1 MEKSTDN
8 DFTFDFSGRKQDNE
22 RKAELK
28 QKVEKFNAFKKMG
41 IFAGASVLSV
51 ALIGFGGKAIYENVQ
66 KATDQ
71 SIAEK
76 ELIVKATP
84 KIKIVELIERERDVV
99 KSTFAKNQ
107 VLLNNYANYR
117 ELVEVLTLNS
127 SVASKQNANN
137 KLQKDT
143 LALLDYDQKAVDKVV
158 YALSES
164 RDVKKDV
171 LLSGDSMGKFTE
183 WATNVKNNEFMYA
196 GGMIALGKDIDKEL
210 KFLDDTQKD
219 IMKTVQDKIKAKD
232 FNLDKAQNELTSQ
245 VSKDAN
251 SEILELRRFQNELS
265 GTEQSN
271 MLTDRDIA
279 QAESAMSDL
288 QKEAAVKI
296 RQDREAVE
304 KMIASVNTAPTPVN
318 TSAPS
323 TQPTQ
328 QANNSNGWG
337 FAEYYLL
344 YSWMNSGSNNSY
356 NNGYSAGLN
365 AQNSRNMPAATAAIL
380 NKGSANMYSIKK
392 ENSYLN
398 RSIDKRP
405 VERVNGITV
414 ERPNI
419 NLLRAKM
426 DLAKQKA
433 EQAVTARREDVA
445 RKAETAR
452 RIEAARIESARADA
466 ARAES
471 AKRSSTARESNRD
484 YTSNRDYAATRDSR
498 SSSSRE
504 ESKPSKISQ
513 GATSSGSS
521 SGSRTYKSSSRPS
534 SSSKSSSSS
543 RRK

>member
-171 LLSGDSMGKFTE
+171 LLSGDSMGKFTK

-251 SEILELRRFQNELS
+251 SEILELRRVQNELS

-521 SGSRTYKSSSRPS
+521 SGSRTYKSSSSPS